1 MADTC
6 RAATLVAPKRI
17 EIREYSVPDIPP
29 DGGLLRVEMGGVCGT
44 DYKYYNGKLDL
55 PIPIILGHEILGR
68 VEKLGRE
75 ATQTHGVRE
84 GDRVILK
91 GSLGCGRCADCRR
104 GFARFC
110 KQRSAYGSRMS
121 SAQPPHLFGGF
132 AEYLYLTPTALLTKI
147 SDELSAA
154 AAALIGSVMA
164 NGFQWAVRHGGVKM
178 GDYVL
183 IQGPGQQG
191 LACTF
196 AASHAGAARI
206 FVTGMGRDAD
216 RLAIAKKF
224 GAHRT
229 IDVEQEDPLR
239 VITEETDGAMV
250 DVAVDVSGQPAAIT
264 KSVECLRRQGKL
276 VLGGLTGDQTVTSM
290 ITDKLVWGE
299 ICVQGA
305 YTGDND
311 AVDATIRLLES
322 TEFPVEDMVSHVFPL
337 EDTERCIRAVGGEI
351 PGLYPTKALIRP
363 WESS

>member
-17 EIREYSVPDIPP
+17 EIRDYPVPEIPA

-55 PIPIILGHEILGR
+55 PVPIILGHEILGR
-68 VEKLGRE
+68 VEKLGRD
-75 ATQTHGVRE
+75 AMRIHGVQE

-121 SAQPPHLFGGF
+121 SARPPHLFGGF

-147 SDELSAA
+147 SDGLSPE

-206 FVTGMGRDAD
+206 FVTGIGRDSE
-216 RLAIAKKF
+216 RLALAKKF

-229 IDVEQEDPLR
+229 IDVEQEDLLS
-239 VITEETDGAMV
+239 VIREETDGSMV
-250 DVAVDVSGQPAAIT
+250 DVAVDVSGQPAAIV
-264 KSVECLRRQGKL
+264 KSVDCLRRQGKL
-276 VLGGLTGDQTVTSM
+276 VLGGLTGDQAVTPI

-299 ICVQGA
+299 ICVQGT

-322 TEFPVEDMVSHVFPL
+322 TKFPVEDMVSHVFPL
-337 EDTERCIRAVGGEI
+337 EDTERCIQAVGGEI
-351 PGLYPTKALIRP
+351 PGLYPTKALIKP
-363 WESS
+363 